1 MSIQNGAHILE
12 LAAKIDELSLKITEN
27 AEKQGEAVIETYS
40 EFLDLLKELSSE
52 LKDEEGKRL
61 AISGPLL
68 ALHTAG
74 EHVRA
79 VEAQA
84 FRVQDERTALNA
96 TIAAKAQTNRYSD
109 MMTRISRNEAARKYE
124 SAMDNALR
132 YAWLAAK
139 AYDYETSLSAG
150 NPAAATSV
158 LEEIVRTRQ
167 LGQWVDGEPQ
177 VGNGGLAELLAKLK
191 ANYDSLKGQIGLNNP
206 QKETGRLS
214 LRTEMLRIRNSS
226 ESAAT
231 SRWQEALAAGRVAD
245 IHQVPGF
252 LQYCRPFADPAAGP
266 QPGLVIPFSTEI
278 NTGRNVF
285 GNLLSAA
292 DHSYSVSNFSTKISS
307 HAVWFEGYDV
317 SADGKQQLSATPRI
331 YLVPVGRD
339 VTRISDGYLPATRS
353 WNVVNQRIPTPFVI
367 NTTNL
372 SDSSFMPATDS
383 LNGSFAE
390 RLRFGDFRAYPTV
403 KGAATGSDS
412 SYTDSRLFGRSVWN
426 TQWLLVIPGATL
438 GAEPKAALDRFV
450 QTVTDIQLQFETYS
464 HQGQ

>member
-1 MSIQNGAHILE
+1 
-12 LAAKIDELSLKITEN
+12 
-27 AEKQGEAVIETYS
+27 
-40 EFLDLLKELSSE
+40 
-52 LKDEEGKRL
+52 
-61 AISGPLL
+61 
-68 ALHTAG
+68 
-74 EHVRA
+74 
-79 VEAQA
+79 
-84 FRVQDERTALNA
+84 
-96 TIAAKAQTNRYSD
+96 
-109 MMTRISRNEAARKYE
+109 
-124 SAMDNALR
+124 
-132 YAWLAAK
+132 
-139 AYDYETSLSAG
+139 
-150 NPAAATSV
+150 
-158 LEEIVRTRQ
+158 
-167 LGQWVDGEPQ
+167 
-177 VGNGGLAELLAKLK
+177 
-191 ANYDSLKGQIGLNNP
+191 
-206 QKETGRLS
+206 
-214 LRTEMLRIRNSS
+214 
-226 ESAAT
+226 
-231 SRWQEALAAGRVAD
+231 VAD